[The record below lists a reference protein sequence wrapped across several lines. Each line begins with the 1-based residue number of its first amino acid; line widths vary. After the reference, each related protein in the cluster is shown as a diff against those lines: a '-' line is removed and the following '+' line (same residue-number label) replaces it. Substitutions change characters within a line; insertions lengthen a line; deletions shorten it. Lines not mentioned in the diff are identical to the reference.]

1 MFAGGLVPNRGLSQ
15 VIAALGLLRRRGLSV
30 PLALA
35 GPVEESYL
43 RSLLDEAAR
52 EGIRELVTYHGMLSK
67 AETRNLQ
74 LRSSIGLVTYL
85 PVGNNV
91 AGMPNKL
98 VECMELGVPVVYSD
112 FATYREVADGASP
125 AGIAVD
131 PTQPGPIAEAI
142 ERLVRSPETA
152 RAMGEAGRRAVRERF
167 NWDVERT
174 DSWKSTIR
182 S

>member
-1 MFAGGLVPNRGLSQ
+1 
-15 VIAALGLLRRRGLSV
+15 
-30 PLALA
+30 
-35 GPVEESYL
+35 
-43 RSLLDEAAR
+43 
-52 EGIRELVTYHGMLSK
+52 
-67 AETRNLQ
+67 
-74 LRSSIGLVTYL
+74 
-85 PVGNNV
+85 
-91 AGMPNKL
+91 MPNKL

-125 AGIAVD
+125 AGIAVS

-152 RAMGEAGRRAVRERF
+152 RAMGEAGHRGAGAVQLGCRAAA
-167 NWDVERT
+167 